1 MAYNQDSGLDFRPFR
16 PGDFN
21 HRTPIHLGGHAT
33 TPYHKGVADLAYN
46 QLTLWGQIGNPVILH
61 AADPTNSTVTLT
73 AASTN
78 YDIAAY
84 WFPVPSFVNATAGSG
99 RRYISVSVRG
109 YVSSGTW
116 LIRGKTSVGT
126 GTAASTG
133 NTTSS
138 VITFDVPI
146 PEGPV
151 EEYFILTVNGNTA
164 GATFT
169 FQSITAVIKPITTA
183 ALGTG
188 GAIYNQDAFHPV
200 DSTAQIDADMPLT
213 VDTAK
218 SLALS
223 NKEMYR
229 TNVRQVVNY
238 CQLAN
243 YGTLWAAQASA
254 TAGRYIQL
262 SEQETAGYRRAWQWL
277 YFPRPG
283 VTTLKVHVDGYVVG
297 WASSVDN
304 CLLDC
309 SLRDLNTGE
318 KVGES
323 ATLTLNSASYF
334 DASAWAT
341 GTITGFTGG
350 GPYYIDLRARI
361 FSATGE
367 QARIT
372 AVSIFERWP

>member
-16 PGDFN
+16 SGDFN
-21 HRTPIHLGGHAT
+21 QRTPINLGGQAT
-33 TPYHKGVADLAYN
+33 SPYHKGVADLAYN

-61 AADPTNSTVTLT
+61 AADPTNATVTLT

-151 EEYFILTVNGNTA
+151 EDYFILTVTGNTA

-169 FQSITAVIKPITTA
+169 FQSLTAVLKPITTA

-200 DSTAQIDADMPLT
+200 DSTVQIDADMPLT

-229 TNVRQVVNY
+229 TNVRQVANY

-297 WASSVDN
+297 WASSADN

-334 DASAWAT
+334 DASTWAT